1 VAEEQRPRRAA
12 AHDPQKEAE
21 RKRLIEEAKARW
33 AAKKG
38 QAAPAAG
45 PQPTPQ
51 ARAQEAKAAAQ
62 APTVPVPV
70 ASHNPG
76 GSPVTPPSNPH
87 LVAVGTVNQA
97 VEIQADPGE
106 EANLRKLL
114 GGLGAYPNPLRGGA
128 WQVDYRYWQEAK
140 RRLQAAGYKVES
152 RDYLGRSLDEWDPV
166 TRGWAPAET

>member
-1 VAEEQRPRRAA
+1 MAEERPRRAVA
-12 AHDPQKEAE
+12 QDPQKEAE

-38 QAAPAAG
+38 ETGAAGG
-45 PQPTPQ
+45 PQPAAQ
-51 ARAQEAKAAAQ
+51 ARAQETRAAVQ

-76 GSPVTPPSNPH
+76 GSPVTPPVNPH
-87 LVAVGTVNQA
+87 LVAVGTINQA
-97 VEIQADPGE
+97 VEIRADPGE

-140 RRLQAAGYKVES
+140 RRLLAAGYTVES
-152 RDYLGRSLDEWDPV
+152 RDFLGRSPDEWDPV
-166 TRGWAPAET
+166 TRGWARAET